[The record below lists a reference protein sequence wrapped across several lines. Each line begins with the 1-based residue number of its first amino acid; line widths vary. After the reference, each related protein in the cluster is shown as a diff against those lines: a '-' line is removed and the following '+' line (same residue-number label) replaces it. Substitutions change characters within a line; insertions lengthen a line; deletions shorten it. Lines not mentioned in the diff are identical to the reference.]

1 MTLHQLKIV
10 AAVARHR
17 SITNAARELHI
28 SQPSVFQQVKSLE
41 QSCGVKLYV
50 KSGKGIELTP
60 EGKKFE
66 AEVRE
71 ILQRIEC
78 LEENYRPPLGVKREI
93 LSVGGSHA
101 PSVSILPSLLGAF
114 KKRYPDV
121 QVILQTRSSRAIE
134 FMVINGKIDLAVI
147 THPSS
152 DVVAYPHEPF
162 RNEKVV
168 IFVSTGHRLAK
179 KRRCNLHDIARQP
192 LIIHQATSGRT
203 GAATLD
209 LLQHIEALGVAP
221 NVMMECN
228 SAEAVKS
235 AVMERM
241 GVGVLMAAHLSQ
253 EIRRGAL
260 KIVNVKDLATL
271 ANQSMLIYQQE
282 EKLTPKA
289 REFLKMLRAAAT
301 PTDVANVAAPS
312 DLPELS
318 VA

>member
-10 AAVARHR
+10 AAVARHG

-71 ILQRIEC
+71 ILQRIER
-78 LEENYRPPLGVKREI
+78 LEEKYRSTRGAKREI

-114 KKRYPDV
+114 KKHHPDL
-121 QVILQTRSSRAIE
+121 QVSLQTRSSRAIE
-134 FMVINGKIDLAVI
+134 LLVINGKIDLAVI

-152 DVVAYPHEPF
+152 DVVGYQHEPF

-168 IFVSTGHRLAK
+168 IFASTDHRLAK
-179 KRRCNLHDIARQP
+179 KRRWNLQDIARLP
-192 LIIHQATSGRT
+192 LIIHKATSGRT
-203 GAATLD
+203 GVATLD
-209 LLQHIEALGVAP
+209 LLQHIEALGVTP

-253 EIRRGAL
+253 EVRRGAL
-260 KIVNVKDLATL
+260 KIVNVKDLETL

-282 EKLTPKA
+282 EKLSPRA
-289 REFLKMLRAAAT
+289 REFLAILRSAAT
-301 PTDVANVAAPS
+301 PAEAAHTPAPS
-312 DLPELS
+312 ELPQLS

>member
-17 SITNAARELHI
+17 SITNAARELNI

-41 QSCGVKLYV
+41 QSCGIKLYV
-50 KSGKGIELTP
+50 KCGKGIELTP

-66 AEVRE
+66 ADVSE
-71 ILQRIEC
+71 ILQRIER
-78 LEENYRPPLGVKREI
+78 LEEKYRSPRSAKRER
-93 LSVGGSHA
+93 LSIGGSHA

-114 KKRYPDV
+114 KKRHPDL

-134 FMVINGKIDLAVI
+134 LMVLNGKIDLAVI

-152 DVVAYPHEPF
+152 DIVGYQRELF
-162 RNEKVV
+162 RNEKIV
-168 IFVSTGHRLAK
+168 IFASTGHRLAK
-179 KRRCNLHDIARQP
+179 KRRWSLRDIAHEP
-192 LIIHQATSGRT
+192 LIVHKATSGRT

-209 LLQHIEALGVAP
+209 LLQHIEALGIAP

-241 GVGVLMAAHLSQ
+241 GVGILMAAHLSQ
-253 EIRRGAL
+253 EIRRGVL
-260 KIVNVKDLATL
+260 KIVSVKDLETL
-271 ANQSMLIYQQE
+271 ANQSLLIYRQE
-282 EKLTPKA
+282 DQLSPKA
-289 REFLKMLRAAAT
+289 REFLEMLRSAAIHG
-301 PTDVANVAAPS
+301 PTSS
-312 DLPELS
+312 DLPQLS

>member
-17 SITNAARELHI
+17 SITNAARELNI

-66 AEVRE
+66 AEVSE
-71 ILQRIEC
+71 ILQRIER
-78 LEENYRPPLGVKREI
+78 LEEKYRSARSATREI
-93 LSVGGSHA
+93 LSIGGSHA
-101 PSVSILPSLLGAF
+101 PSVSILPSLLGTF
-114 KKRYPDV
+114 KKRHPDL
-121 QVILQTRSSRAIE
+121 QVNLQTRSSRAIE
-134 FMVINGKIDLAVI
+134 LLVLNGKIDVAVI

-152 DVVAYPHEPF
+152 DVVGYQREPF

-168 IFVSTGHRLAK
+168 IFASTGHRLAR
-179 KRRCNLHDIARQP
+179 KRRWSLLDIARQP
-192 LIIHQATSGRT
+192 LIIHKATSGRT

-209 LLQHIEALGVAP
+209 LLQHIEGLGVAP

-241 GVGVLMAAHLSQ
+241 GVGVLMTAHLSQ
-253 EIRRGAL
+253 EVRRGVL

-271 ANQSMLIYQQE
+271 ANQSLLIYRQE
-282 EKLTPKA
+282 EKLSPKA
-289 REFLKMLRAAAT
+289 HEFLEMLRAAAT
-301 PTDVANVAAPS
+301 HLPTSS
-312 DLPELS
+312 DLPQVS